1 MRLVIFMQRFIKY
14 IPIPR
19 LRSAFGKKVMSLL
32 NSVYEKVLWRQIK
45 DGNMPEH
52 LGIILDGNRRFA
64 RRYGLDLWVGH
75 KYGAEKVRDFLNW
88 AYDAGIKVVTLYA
101 FSTENFLRSKQEVEE
116 IMKLAE
122 EKFSEILGEASIR
135 KHKVRVKAIGRI
147 NLLPKKVQAAIRKA
161 EEATKK
167 YNKYQLNIAIGY
179 GGRAEIVDAIK
190 EIADEVKSEK
200 IGINDIDEKL
210 IENHLYTSGIPDP
223 ALIIRTSGEERLSG
237 FLLWQSAYSELYFC
251 DVYWPA
257 MRKIDFWRALRTYQ
271 MRERRYG
278 K

>member
-1 MRLVIFMQRFIKY
+1 MQRLIKY

-19 LRSAFGKKVMSLL
+19 LPSAIADKVQSLL
-32 NSVYEKVLWRQIK
+32 NNVYERVLWRQIK

-64 RRYGLDLWVGH
+64 RQYGLDLWIGH
-75 KYGAEKVRDFLNW
+75 RYGAEKVKDFLDW
-88 AYDAGIKVVTLYA
+88 AFDAGIKVVTLYA
-101 FSTENFLRSKQEVEE
+101 FSTENFLRSKQEVGE

-122 EKFSEILGEASIR
+122 IKFSEILDEARIHQ
-135 KHKVRVKAIGRI
+135 HKVRVKAIGRI
-147 NLLPKKVQAAIRKA
+147 NLLPERVRAAIRKA
-161 EEATKK
+161 EEATKN

-190 EIADEVKSEK
+190 EIAEEVKSGK
-200 IGINDIDEKL
+200 INIKDIDEKL

-271 MRERRYG
+271 MRGRRFG